1 MWRILLADD
10 HALLRSGLRRI
21 LEEALPG
28 VQVGEAGSTDEVL
41 AALPKE
47 AWDLLILDISMPGRS
62 GLDALPDL
70 KALRPALPI
79 LVLSMFAEEQFA
91 IRALKAG
98 ASAYLTK
105 ERAPEEL
112 IQAVRTVLGGRR
124 YIGASLAEALASHVS
139 ADREGAP
146 HERLSARE
154 FEVLRLIAAAKTASE
169 IAEELGLSVKTVS
182 TYRARILEKMQ
193 LATNAELMQYAL
205 RHGLV
210 E

>member
-28 VQVGEAGSTDEVL
+28 VHVGEAGTAEEAL
-41 AALPKE
+41 AALPDG

-62 GLDALPDL
+62 GLDILPDL
-70 KALRPALPI
+70 KALQPSLPI
-79 LVLSMFAEEQFA
+79 VVLSMFGEQQFA

-124 YIGASLAEALASHVS
+124 YIGASLAEALAAHVS
-139 ADREGAP
+139 LDREGAP
-146 HERLSARE
+146 HERLSPRE
-154 FEVLRLIAAAKTASE
+154 FEVLRLIAAARTASE

-182 TYRARILEKMQ
+182 TYRARILEKMR
-193 LATNAELMQYAL
+193 LSTNAELMQYAL
-205 RHGLV
+205 RHGLM

>member
-1 MWRILLADD
+1 MWNILVADD

-21 LEEALPG
+21 LEASLPE
-28 VQVGEAGSTDEVL
+28 VRVGEAGTVDEALAVL
-41 AALPKE
+41 RKGP
-47 AWDLLILDISMPGRS
+47 WDLLLLDISMPGRS
-62 GLDALPDL
+62 GLDAIPEI
-70 KALRPALPI
+70 KEQHPRLPI
-79 LVLSMFAEEQFA
+79 LVLSMFGEQQFA

-105 ERAPEEL
+105 EHAPEEL
-112 IQAVRTVLGGRR
+112 ILAIRTVLGGRR
-124 YIGASLAEALASHVS
+124 YIGASLAEALAAHV
-139 ADREGAP
+139 AVDREGPA
-146 HERLSARE
+146 HERLSPRE
-154 FEVLRLIAAAKTASE
+154 FEVFRLIASARGATE

-193 LATNAELMQYAL
+193 LASNAELMQYAL

>member
-1 MWRILLADD
+1 MWHILLADD

-21 LEEALPG
+21 LVDAIPG
-28 VQVGEAGSTDEVL
+28 VAVGEAGSVDEVL

-47 AWDLLILDISMPGRS
+47 AWDLLVLDISMPGRS
-62 GLDALPDL
+62 GLDAIPDI

-79 LVLSMFAEEQFA
+79 LVLSMFAEAQFA

-112 IQAVRTVLGGRR
+112 IQAVRTVLAGRR
-124 YIGASLAEALASHVS
+124 FVSVSLAEALAAHV
-139 ADREGAP
+139 ALDREQAP

-154 FEVLRLIAAAKTASE
+154 FEVLRRIASAKAVGE

-193 LATNAELMQYAL
+193 LSSNAELMQYAL

>member
-28 VQVGEAGSTDEVL
+28 VQVGEAGTADEVL
-41 AALPKE
+41 AALPDG

-62 GLDALPDL
+62 GLDILPDL
-70 KALRPALPI
+70 KAQQPALPI
-79 LVLSMFAEEQFA
+79 LVLSMFGEQQFA

-139 ADREGAP
+139 SDREVAP

-154 FEVLRLIAAAKTASE
+154 FEVLRLIAAARTPGE
-169 IAEELGLSVKTVS
+169 IAEKLGLSVKTVS

>member
-21 LEEALPG
+21 LEEAFPG
-28 VQVGEAGSTDEVL
+28 AQVGEAGTTDEVL
-41 AALPKE
+41 AALPDG

-62 GLDALPDL
+62 GLDILPEL
-70 KALRPALPI
+70 KALQPALPI
-79 LVLSMFAEEQFA
+79 LVLSMFGEQQFA

-139 ADREGAP
+139 SDREAAP

-154 FEVLRLIAAAKTASE
+154 FEVLRLIAAARTPGE

-182 TYRARILEKMQ
+182 TYRARILEKMR
-193 LATNAELMQYAL
+193 LSTNAELMQYAL

>member
-21 LEEALPG
+21 LEEAFPG
-28 VQVGEAGSTDEVL
+28 AQVGEAGTADEVL
-41 AALPKE
+41 AALPDG

-62 GLDALPDL
+62 GLDILPEL
-70 KALRPALPI
+70 KALQPALPI
-79 LVLSMFAEEQFA
+79 LVLSMFGEQQFA

-112 IQAVRTVLGGRR
+112 IQAARTVLGGRR

-139 ADREGAP
+139 SDREVAP

-154 FEVLRLIAAAKTASE
+154 FEVLRLIAAARTPGE

-182 TYRARILEKMQ
+182 TYRARILEKMR
-193 LATNAELMQYAL
+193 LSTNAELMQYAL

>member
-28 VQVGEAGSTDEVL
+28 VQVGEAGTADEVL
-41 AALPKE
+41 AALPDG

-62 GLDALPDL
+62 GLDILPDL
-70 KALRPALPI
+70 KAQQPALPI
-79 LVLSMFAEEQFA
+79 LVLSMFGEQQFA

-139 ADREGAP
+139 ADHDGPP

-182 TYRARILEKMQ
+182 TYRTRILEKMQ
-193 LATNAELMQYAL
+193 LTTNAELMQYAL